1 VTQLNHIETA
11 EERHYETPTYD
22 PRCAFA
28 RTLRGGEMARL
39 ALLSPEPRRSGS
51 ETHTA
56 RVTPRASGEERHFE
70 SRTFDPRSAF
80 ARTLRAG
87 EVALRERRQRT
98 EARPHVLAN
107 AA

>member
-1 VTQLNHIETA
+1 MTQIDHIETA
-11 EERHYETPTYD
+11 EGPHYETPTYD

-39 ALLSPEPRRSGS
+39 ALLNSEPRRRAS
-51 ETHTA
+51 EKHTA
-56 RVTPRASGEERHFE
+56 RVTPTTSGEERRFE
-70 SRTFDPRSAF
+70 SPTFDPRSAF
-80 ARTLRAG
+80 ARTLRGG
-87 EVALRERRQRT
+87 EVALRERRQRD